1 MGMTD
6 QEKIELL
13 QEIVN
18 EYRARTREVSRT
30 AAQEAT
36 DTPESIAAEVAYFE
50 EHADR
55 FAAAH
60 KGIRTSAQTTQEKF
74 EAHDPFIKMYEQHI
88 ASAQTPAHLEELAQ
102 WADAAVELFPVH
114 GEKFRQI
121 AEVLRRLPPA
131 D

>member
-1 MGMTD
+1 MRQELHDYRKRAAMTE
-6 QEKIELL
+6 QEAEIERLRTCNKTL
-13 QEIVN
+13 KKIVN

-30 AAQEAT
+30 A
-36 DTPESIAAEVAYFE
+36 
-50 EHADR
+50 
-55 FAAAH
+55 
-60 KGIRTSAQTTQEKF
+60 AQTTQEKF